1 MRVLLDECMPRRL
14 RRELP
19 GHHVRTVVEAGWSGL
34 KNGTLLRTAAADFD
48 VLLTVDTNLEHQ
60 QNTAHLPIAVVVLLA
75 HKNDVDLLRPLMTR
89 VRDLLPSIQP
99 GHLYVIGS
107 V

>member
-1 MRVLLDECMPRRL
+1 MLLDECMPRKL

-34 KNGTLLRTAAADFD
+34 KNGALLRTAAAEFD

-60 QNTAHLPIAVVVLLA
+60 QNRARLAMAVVVLLA
-75 HKNDVDLLRPLMTR
+75 HRNDVDLLRPLMSH
-89 VRDLLPSIQP
+89 VRDLLPSIEP
-99 GHLYVIGS
+99 GHLYVIGTA
-107 V
+107 